1 MTLTALA
8 WSIKE
13 EYICCTC
20 NCYQIK
26 MGGKKKGG
34 GKAKKAKGEDND
46 TKAEQK
52 RIIDEIHTNT
62 KEKNSIEEY
71 PMK

>member
-1 MTLTALA
+1 MTLIALA
-8 WSIKE
+8 RSIKE

-34 GKAKKAKGEDND
+34 GKAKKAGGADDD
-46 TKAEQK
+46 TKQAQK
-52 RIIDEIHTNT
+52 RIIDEIHTSV
-62 KEKNSIEEY
+62 KEDNIEEY

>member
-1 MTLTALA
+1 
-8 WSIKE
+8 
-13 EYICCTC
+13 
-20 NCYQIK
+20 

-34 GKAKKAKGEDND
+34 KAKGKKAGEGDND

-52 RIIDEIHTNT
+52 RIIDEIHKVDT
-62 KEKNSIEEY
+62 IEDY